1 MRGRQGFF
9 LVSRIRLRLR
19 LCSPVWDAMLSPIH
33 NSCGYVE
40 KGAHMSLAS
49 SIALIAVLA
58 VVVGSLP
65 GIVFVFTY
73 APSFKWRALK
83 AARRQV
89 AVRSSILNHR

>member
-1 MRGRQGFF
+1 
-9 LVSRIRLRLR
+9 
-19 LCSPVWDAMLSPIH
+19 MLSLIH

-83 AARRQV
+83 ATRRQV
-89 AVRSSILNHR
+89 AARSSMLNRR

>member
-1 MRGRQGFF
+1 
-9 LVSRIRLRLR
+9 
-19 LCSPVWDAMLSPIH
+19 
-33 NSCGYVE
+33 
-40 KGAHMSLAS
+40 MSLAS

-83 AARRQV
+83 ATRRQV
-89 AVRSSILNHR
+89 IARTSMLNRR